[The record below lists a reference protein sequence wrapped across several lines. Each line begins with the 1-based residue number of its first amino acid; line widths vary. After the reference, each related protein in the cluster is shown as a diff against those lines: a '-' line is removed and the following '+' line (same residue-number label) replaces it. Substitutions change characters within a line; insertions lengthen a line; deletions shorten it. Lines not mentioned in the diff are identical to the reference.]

1 VTDARPAS
9 RLSRLAADRSL
20 AIGLCVVTLLVV
32 AGPAVLLAVHLAGMQ
47 SKATTGGVFDPMLA
61 DPPWLLLSRSA
72 AWAAGV
78 GLLSTLV
85 AIPAAWHARGRP
97 MAALAFM
104 APLALP
110 SYFAYGA
117 LNLLRAPGSPLGDW
131 LAGLVD
137 QGFPDAPMLA
147 GRVIAALSLT
157 LWTWPLAMLAM
168 LPAARGVSDD
178 LLDHLAIDAPR
189 GPARAFARLSLLGA
203 APCFAIALVGLVV
216 LGSPVPLHVA
226 QVPTAAMAVW
236 IGLVQDPTNPRH
248 WLAGWPLL
256 VPVAI
261 AGAWLAI
268 RLRPRADAGEAPSMP
283 RARRDTTIAAAS
295 WTIWAASIVAP
306 MALLIW
312 HLHEW
317 ASIPRFLRLH
327 RDALAGSLTIAA
339 ITGLA
344 SGTIACLCW
353 WIAPRAWRS
362 DRWSRRAVAV
372 AVAAWC
378 CATLA
383 PGVMLGAGFAHLA
396 RLEPFDRFADSIVV
410 PVAAHVVRYASPC
423 IVAVMLL
430 LRAESRAASE
440 SVQLD
445 GAETFRG
452 FVAARLRAGAG
463 PLVACM
469 LLTASLSLHD
479 IDTSILVQPPGD
491 TMLAQHLLG
500 YLHFWRT
507 EELSAGSL
515 ILMAASL
522 AAAGSAAMLMRGA
535 ATTVQPERRDDS
547 TSR

>member
-1 VTDARPAS
+1 VTEARPSS
-9 RLSRLAADRSL
+9 RLKRLAADRTL
-20 AIGLCVVTLLVV
+20 ATILCAASLLVV
-32 AGPAVLLAVHLAGMQ
+32 AGPVAMLAVHLAGMQ
-47 SKATTGGVFDPMLA
+47 QSAPAPGVFDPVLA
-61 DPPWLLLSRSA
+61 EPPWRLLLRSL

-78 GLLSTLV
+78 GVLSTLV

-97 MAALAFM
+97 AAMLVFM
-104 APLALP
+104 VPLALP

-117 LNLLRAPGSPLGDW
+117 LNLLRAPGTPLGDW

-137 QGFPDAPMLA
+137 QGVPDAPMLA

-178 LLDHLAIDAPR
+178 LLDQVEVDAP
-189 GPARAFARLSLLGA
+189 GPVQRMLARVSLLGA
-203 APCFAIALVGLVV
+203 SPCLAAALVGLVV

-226 QVPTAAMAVW
+226 QVPTASMAVW
-236 IGLVQDPTNPRH
+236 IGLVQDPANPRH

-256 VPVAI
+256 VPALI
-261 AGAWLAI
+261 AGTWMAT
-268 RLRPRADAGEAPSMP
+268 RLGPVADSGEAPSIA
-283 RARRDTTIAAAS
+283 RARPSTRIAAAAGLL
-295 WTIWAASIVAP
+295 WTLSTLAP
-306 MALLIW
+306 IALLAW
-312 HLHEW
+312 HLHDW
-317 ASIPRFLRLH
+317 ASIPRFLRVH
-327 RDALAGSLTIAA
+327 RDALEGSLLIAVA
-339 ITGLA
+339 TGVA
-344 SGTIACLCW
+344 SGLIACACW
-353 WIAPRAWRS
+353 WIAPRAWRT
-362 DRWSRRAVAV
+362 DAWSRRAVAV

-378 CATLA
+378 AATLA

-396 RLEPFDRFADSIVV
+396 RLAPFDALADSIAV

-423 IVAVMLL
+423 ILAAMLM
-430 LRAESRAASE
+430 LRAESRAVADSLR
-440 SVQLD
+440 LD
-445 GAETFRG
+445 GADTLRG
-452 FVAARLRAGAG
+452 FAATRLRAGAG

-522 AAAGSAAMLMRGA
+522 VAAGTAAWLMRGA
-535 ATTVQPERRDDS
+535 AGVMQPARPGAG